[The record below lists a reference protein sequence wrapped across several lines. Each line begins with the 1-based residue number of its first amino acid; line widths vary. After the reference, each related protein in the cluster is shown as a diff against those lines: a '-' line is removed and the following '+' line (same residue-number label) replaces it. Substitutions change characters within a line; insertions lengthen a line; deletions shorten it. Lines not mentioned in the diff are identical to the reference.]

1 MQEKGPRVGL
11 ALGAGSARGL
21 AHIGVLKVWEEEGLP
36 LDLLVGTSMGA
47 IIGGLYASGIDS
59 RWLSRLV
66 GPLTRL
72 NWKDWGLGG
81 LGLYKGDTIYQALK
95 ILTGGRSFAQT
106 RLPLAVVATDLDRAE
121 PFVIQD
127 GELALA
133 LRASAAVPLVFQP
146 VYWQNRRLVDG
157 ALTAR
162 VPARITRSLGVD
174 LVIAVDVRF
183 GLADNRPQ
191 KIWEVAIQSIEI
203 LERQLCQT
211 MVQEADLLITPEL
224 GHIGSW
230 DFHCH
235 EELISLGEAAARQA
249 VPEIRSLLDRWAS
262 SASPDRDGPGAGARA
277 ESAGQ

>member
-1 MQEKGPRVGL
+1 MVEVKPRVAL

-21 AHIGVLKVWEEEGLP
+21 AHIGVLKVWEEEQLP

-47 IIGGLYASGIDS
+47 IIGGLYASGLDA
-59 RWLSRLV
+59 RWLARLV
-66 GPLTRL
+66 GPLSAL
-72 NWKDWGLGG
+72 NWRDWSIGG
-81 LGLYKGDTIYQALK
+81 LGIYKGETFYQALK
-95 ILTGGRSFAQT
+95 LLTGGRTFADT
-106 RLPLAVVATDLDRAE
+106 RIPLAVVATDLDRAE
-121 PFVIQD
+121 PILIRE

-146 VYWQNRRLVDG
+146 VPWQGRRLVDG

-162 VPARITRSLGVD
+162 VPALFARQLGAD

-183 GLADNRPQ
+183 GLADNQPQ

-211 MVQEADLLITPEL
+211 LVQEADLLLAPEL

-230 DFHCH
+230 DFHCY
-235 EELISLGEAAARQA
+235 EELIALGEAAARQA
-249 VPEIRSLLDRWAS
+249 LPTIKNLLAWWAKN
-262 SASPDRDGPGAGARA
+262 ASPDQGGPEGGARA
-277 ESAGQ
+277 GNGDQ